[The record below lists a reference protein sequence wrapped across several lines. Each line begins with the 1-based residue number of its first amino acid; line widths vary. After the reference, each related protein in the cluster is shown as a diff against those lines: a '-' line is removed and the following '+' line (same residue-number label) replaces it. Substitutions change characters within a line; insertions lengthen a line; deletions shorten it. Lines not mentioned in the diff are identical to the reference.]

1 MQHHQG
7 DQRDDVPV
15 DRDAAWMR
23 RALELAARGRRPDA
37 NPRVGCVLVS
47 VDGDVVAE
55 GWHRGAGTPH
65 AEVDALTRAGGR
77 ARGTT
82 AYVTLEP
89 CNHTGRTQPCAEAL
103 IEAGVGRVVHA
114 QSDPN
119 PRASGGADVLRGHG
133 VEVTG
138 GVLEEESTALNA
150 TWTHLVTT
158 GRPWVTWK
166 LASTLD
172 GRSAAADGTSQWI
185 TGPVA
190 RDDVHAQRARCGAVI
205 IGTGTAL
212 TDDPRLTA
220 RRADGTLFDDQ
231 PLRVVVGERDLRPDA
246 RVLDDTA
253 PTWHLRTRDP
263 KEVLARLAAVEVHHV
278 WLEGGPTLA
287 AAVLAAGLVD
297 EVVAYVAPVFLGR
310 GRPSVGDLGIT
321 TMADALRLEPTDITV
336 LGTDVRITASLEET
350 H

>member
-1 MQHHQG
+1 MHQHGQD
-7 DQRDDVPV
+7 DQVHADPDT
-15 DRDAAWMR
+15 AWMR

-47 VDGDVVAE
+47 SEGGVVAE

-65 AEVDALTRAGGR
+65 AEADALSRAGELPP
-77 ARGTT
+77 GTT

-89 CNHTGRTQPCAEAL
+89 CNHTGRTRPCAQAL
-103 IEAGVGRVVHA
+103 LDAGVTRVVHA

-119 PRASGGADVLRGHG
+119 PRAAGGADMLRSRG

-138 GVLEEESTALNA
+138 GVLVAEATALNA

-190 RDDVHAQRARCGAVI
+190 RDDVHAQRSRCGAVI

-246 RVLDDTA
+246 RVLDDSA
-253 PTWHLRTRDP
+253 PTLHLRTRDP
-263 KEVLARLAAVEVHHV
+263 KEVLARLADAEIHHV
-278 WLEGGPTLA
+278 WLEGGPTMA
-287 AAVLAAGLVD
+287 AAFLAAGLVD
-297 EVVAYVAPVFLGR
+297 EVIAYVAPVFLGR

-321 TMADALRLEPTDITV
+321 TIADALRLDPTDITV
-336 LGTDVRITASLEET
+336 LGTDVRITASLKEI

>member
-1 MQHHQG
+1 MQHQG
-7 DQRDDVPV
+7 DERDQVHA
-15 DRDAAWMR
+15 DRDVVWMR

-47 VDGDVVAE
+47 PAGDLVAA

-65 AEVDALTRAGGR
+65 AEADALSRAGEL

-89 CNHTGRTQPCAEAL
+89 CNHTGRTEPCAQAL
-103 IEAGVGRVVHA
+103 VAAGVARVVHA

-119 PRASGGADVLRGHG
+119 PRAAGGADALRGRG
-133 VEVTG
+133 IVVTSG
-138 GVLEEESTALNA
+138 LLEQEATELNA

-185 TGPVA
+185 TGPAA
-190 RDDVHAQRARCGAVI
+190 RNDVHAKRSQCGAVI

-212 TDDPRLTA
+212 NDNPRLTA
-220 RRADGTLFDDQ
+220 RRTDGTLFDDQ
-231 PLRVVVGERDLRPDA
+231 PLRVVVGERELRPDA
-246 RVLDDTA
+246 RVLDDSA

-263 KEVLARLAAVEVHHV
+263 KEVLARLADAEIHHV
-278 WLEGGPTLA
+278 WLEGGPTMAAAFLA
-287 AAVLAAGLVD
+287 ADLVD
-297 EVVAYVAPVFLGR
+297 EVIAYVAPVFLGR

-321 TMADALRLEPTDITV
+321 TIADALRLDPTDITV
-336 LGTDVRITASLEET
+336 LGTDVRITASLKEI

>member
-1 MQHHQG
+1 MQQQDDRR
-7 DQRDDVPV
+7 DQVHG
-15 DRDAAWMR
+15 DRDVAWMR
-23 RALELAARGRRPDA
+23 RALELAARGRRPDP

-47 VDGDVVAE
+47 AEGDLVAE

-65 AEVDALTRAGGR
+65 AEADALSHAGEH
-77 ARGTT
+77 ARGAT

-89 CNHTGRTQPCAEAL
+89 CNHTGRTEPCAQAL
-103 IEAGVGRVVHA
+103 LGAGVTRVVHA

-119 PRASGGADVLRGHG
+119 PRAAGGADVLRGHG
-133 VEVTG
+133 VDVTSG
-138 GVLEEESTALNA
+138 LLEQEATELNA
-150 TWTHLVTT
+150 TWTHLVRS

-185 TGPVA
+185 TGPAA
-190 RDDVHAQRARCGAVI
+190 RHDVHAKRSQCGAVI

-212 TDDPRLTA
+212 NDNPRLTA
-220 RRADGTLFDDQ
+220 RRPDGTLFDDQ
-231 PLRVVVGERDLRPDA
+231 PLRVVVGERDLSHDA
-246 RVLDDTA
+246 RVFDDSA
-253 PTWHLRTRDP
+253 ATWHLRTRDP
-263 KEVLARLAAVEVHHV
+263 KEVLARLADAEIHHV

-287 AAVLAAGLVD
+287 AAFLAAGLVD
-297 EVVAYVAPVFLGR
+297 EVIAYVAPVFLGR

-321 TMADALRLEPTDITV
+321 TIADALRLDPTDITV
-336 LGTDVRITASLEET
+336 LGTDVRITASLKEI

>member
-1 MQHHQG
+1 MQHQG
-7 DQRDDVPV
+7 DERDQVHT
-15 DRDAAWMR
+15 DRDVVWMR

-47 VDGDVVAE
+47 PAGDLVAA

-65 AEVDALTRAGGR
+65 AEADALSRAGEL

-89 CNHTGRTQPCAEAL
+89 CNHTGRTEPCAQAL
-103 IEAGVGRVVHA
+103 VAAGVARVVHA

-119 PRASGGADVLRGHG
+119 PRAAGGADALRGRG
-133 VEVTG
+133 IVVTSG
-138 GVLEEESTALNA
+138 LLEQDATELNA

-185 TGPVA
+185 TGPAA
-190 RDDVHAQRARCGAVI
+190 RNDVHAKRSQCGAVI

-212 TDDPRLTA
+212 NDNPRLTA
-220 RRADGTLFDDQ
+220 RRIDGTLFDDQ
-231 PLRVVVGERDLRPDA
+231 PLRVVVGERELRPDA
-246 RVLDDTA
+246 RVLDDSA

-263 KEVLARLAAVEVHHV
+263 KEVLARLADAEIHHV
-278 WLEGGPTLA
+278 WLEGGPTMA
-287 AAVLAAGLVD
+287 AAFLAAGLVD
-297 EVVAYVAPVFLGR
+297 EVIAYVAPVFLGR

-321 TMADALRLEPTDITV
+321 TIADALRLDPTDITV
-336 LGTDVRITASLEET
+336 LGTDVRITASLKEI